1 MLKVALECPIARH
14 DRLLRSLATIACYDC
29 LLRLLA
35 TIARHHYSP
44 RWLASCADCVS
55 ACLVVTIESQFC
67 TTENVSG
74 LFQFFFIHYVWLEY
88 FFNKHSLTFFE
99 HSLNILWPFWS
110 LTTSLLYLVKLSMR
124 YTLSLRYSQ
133 IEEFNKKAGYIVCF
147 LLTHFCLK
155 LSNWTPEMSQLKLK
169 VN

>member
-1 MLKVALECPIARH
+1 MPDCSPRSLTTIARY
-14 DRLLRSLATIACYDC
+14 DR

-35 TIARHHYSP
+35 TIACYDRSP
-44 RWLASCADCVS
+44 PLLATMTCKLCGL
-55 ACLVVTIESQFC
+55 CL
-67 TTENVSG
+67 G
-74 LFQFFFIHYVWLEY
+74 LFGRYDWIAVLYNRKCFWVVPVFFIHYVWLEY